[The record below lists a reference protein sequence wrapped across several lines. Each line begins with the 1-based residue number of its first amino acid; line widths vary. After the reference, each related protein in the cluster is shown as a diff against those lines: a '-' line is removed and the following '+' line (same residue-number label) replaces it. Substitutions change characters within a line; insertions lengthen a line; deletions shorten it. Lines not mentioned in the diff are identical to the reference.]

1 MTKFGAEMAPT
12 TGKSWVSCRSSRSST
27 TKTHIN
33 WARLLEVMH
42 STECPSGYYYYSFK
56 LEDLESCNRLVSAF
70 VECMWHCCSR
80 WPRMWHVR
88 WTESV
93 SYRSVLLI
101 YSNRKMIFLNYSIND
116 LKTYK
121 KYNIYIAALSKMQTF
136 GRCANSA
143 MLLADTEQICWLPLV
158 HQECR
163 HFSETVS
170 FMCIICLS
178 MQA

>member
-1 MTKFGAEMAPT
+1 
-12 TGKSWVSCRSSRSST
+12 
-27 TKTHIN
+27 
-33 WARLLEVMH
+33 
-42 STECPSGYYYYSFK
+42 
-56 LEDLESCNRLVSAF
+56 
-70 VECMWHCCSR
+70 
-80 WPRMWHVR
+80 MWHVR

-143 MLLADTEQICWLPLV
+143 MLLADTEQIC
-158 HQECR
+158 
-163 HFSETVS
+163 
-170 FMCIICLS
+170 
-178 MQA
+178 